1 MSFNNFRQMPIAVK
15 GVIVAL
21 LTAWLLALLSP
32 APATGMIIAGSPA
45 DDEQAG
51 IKVMVDGQQV
61 VFPDQQPYVDANQR
75 VLVPI
80 RFPMEAMGVLPEWLP
95 STQQASLTRG
105 GTTAIFTLGSS
116 SYTVNGVSKTMDTV
130 PIAMNNRTLF
140 PIRFAA
146 EAFGATVTWDGPAR
160 SVLITTGSTAPAEDV
175 PQPVIYKYPEDA
187 SHLDRSTLM
196 SVTPGMDGDAVKVKC
211 TNNDTVNV
219 RLVWD
224 INNNIT
230 GTTRIDEH
238 WMSYYDLA
246 ATPYYGA
253 DGTYQLPVGTVITFD
268 VWIKW
273 RDSNHVSHE
282 ALVLDEY
289 RFVVPDHPKN

>member
-1 MSFNNFRQMPIAVK
+1 MLCIRTRQIPITVK

-80 RFPMEAMGVLPEWLP
+80 RFPMEAMGVSPEWLP
-95 STQQASLTRG
+95 STRQARLTRG
-105 GTTAIFTLGSS
+105 GTTAIFTLASS
-116 SYTVNGVSKTMDTV
+116 VYTVNGVSKTMDTV

-175 PQPVIYKYPEDA
+175 PQPSIYIYPEDA

-196 SVTPGMDGDAVKVKC
+196 SVTPGMDGDAVKVRC
-211 TNNDTVNV
+211 TNNDIVNIIA
-219 RLVWD
+219 RYD
-224 INNNIT
+224 INNNIV
-230 GTTRIDEH
+230 GYCRLDENY
-238 WMSYYDLA
+238 WSYYDVA
-246 ATPYYGA
+246 ATHYYGA
-253 DGTYQLPVGTVITFD
+253 DGSYQLPVGTVLTFD
-268 VWIKW
+268 VWMQW
-273 RDSNHVSHE
+273 YDDNLLLHE
-282 ALVLDEY
+282 AIVLDEY
-289 RFVVPDHPKN
+289 RFVVPDHLKN